1 MDRKEII
8 KNLIELQNN
17 PDYEDAH
24 YKADDL
30 LLKFID
36 DPEIEEEFLK
46 IGRYYN

>member
-1 MDRKEII
+1 MNRKEVI
-8 KNLIELQNN
+8 KKLIELQDN
-17 PDYEDAH
+17 PDYTDAH

-36 DPEIEEEFLK
+36 DPAIEEEFLK